1 MTTCLAPLVI
11 VALTALLVAI
21 VALIIAPGLAHHG
34 GRRQRRRSR

>member
-1 MTTCLAPLVI
+1 MTPLTYCALSLAVAA
-11 VALTALLVAI
+11 ALTL